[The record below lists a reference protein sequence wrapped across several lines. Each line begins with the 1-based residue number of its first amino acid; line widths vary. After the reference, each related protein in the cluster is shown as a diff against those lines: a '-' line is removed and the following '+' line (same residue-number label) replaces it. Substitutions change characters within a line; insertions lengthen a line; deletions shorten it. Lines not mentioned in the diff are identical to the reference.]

1 MINFKKARAKARR
14 TIMSSKKSSFQ
25 HFVSTI
31 TPETTTKEIW
41 DKIRAISGKRFPIEM
56 PILLVEG
63 TTLHNPGD
71 VAEAFAK
78 YFESI
83 SSSENY
89 HPSFKEIKRNN
100 ELPINFDETETSV
113 YNVTFTIEE
122 LEWQLHHAE
131 DKAPGPDRIT
141 YSMIKNLPK
150 CVKQTLLSLYNS
162 IWHSHEYPEQW
173 REAYVIPFVKADK
186 DPQLL
191 SSYRPIS
198 LTNCLSKLLESMV
211 NFRLMWHIEN
221 NELLAASQVGFRKF
235 RSTSDSLAALES
247 TIQTSF
253 GKREHLTAVFFDLEK
268 AYDTTWRHGILKTLY
283 KWNVRGNLPK
293 FIQSFLST
301 RKIRVRI
308 GNTLSEQYILENG
321 IPQGSTLSVTLFAIA
336 INPIL
341 DSVESNVGRSLFV
354 DDLVIFCSSKELQ
367 NIQQELQQAID
378 KISRAAQNNGF
389 CFSRNKTK
397 TVHFCRLRSCQRQC
411 QHTLNEASISQVQE
425 IKFLGITF
433 DSKLLW
439 KPHVVDLVNRCRKN
453 LNIMRCL
460 ASTKWG
466 AHRECLL
473 PLYKAT
479 IMSKLEYGCLAFE
492 GARKTTLHALK
503 SIHYQGIKTAIGAYR
518 TSPINS
524 VLFESGI
531 PPLEIRMRIRL
542 LNYAANIKSQP
553 KHPNYNIITS
563 NEETLLVFNNRPTV
577 TKPIG
582 IRVDKICDETNINIP
597 DLYTQTYHKSAPW
610 TYAPIKM
617 HLECSLYRKENTC
630 VQLYCQKFLEIVN
643 KYPGAIHIYTDGS
656 KTAEH
661 VGCAFVVRDDMNSW
675 KLHPAASIFTAELY
689 AIWQALR
696 YIEYNQSN
704 MFVISCDSLSA
715 LKSIQEKFTF
725 DPLIQQIQETYDWL
739 TQLGKKIIF
748 VWVPGHVGIKGNEA
762 ADKAAKQASRNTTE
776 DQIPLR
782 VDDIKSYI
790 KYALT
795 RTSATQSQQGRNS
808 NYINKQIYRGLT
820 RKEQVII
827 ARLRIGHTRL
837 THSHILLNTR
847 APRCE
852 TCRCQ
857 LSVAHILF
865 ECPAFAAAR
874 QQLMLP
880 NNLTECL
887 EDAHMKNLIMYLK
900 SIRLYWKL

>member
-1 MINFKKARAKARR
+1 MNNFPLENLLQWNCNGLKHKYCELRSLLTEKQSFGICIQETHLKIDEPFSIKGFKIYRKEAVHEARARGGVA
-14 TIMSSKKSSFQ
+14 
-25 HFVSTI
+25 
-31 TPETTTKEIW
+31 
-41 DKIRAISGKRFPIEM
+41 
-56 PILLVEG
+56 ILLK
-63 TTLHNPGD
+63 HN
-71 VAEAFAK
+71 
-78 YFESI
+78 I
-83 SSSENY
+83 SAQEV
-89 HPSFKEIKRNN
+89 P
-100 ELPINFDETETSV
+100 
-113 YNVTFTIEE
+113 
-122 LEWQLHHAE
+122 
-131 DKAPGPDRIT
+131 
-141 YSMIKNLPK
+141 
-150 CVKQTLLSLYNS
+150 
-162 IWHSHEYPEQW
+162 
-173 REAYVIPFVKADK
+173 
-186 DPQLL
+186 
-191 SSYRPIS
+191 
-198 LTNCLSKLLESMV
+198 
-211 NFRLMWHIEN
+211 
-221 NELLAASQVGFRKF
+221 
-235 RSTSDSLAALES
+235 
-247 TIQTSF
+247 IQT
-253 GKREHLTAVFFDLEK
+253 EL
-268 AYDTTWRHGILKTLY
+268 
-283 KWNVRGNLPK
+283 
-293 FIQSFLST
+293 Q
-301 RKIRVRI
+301 
-308 GNTLSEQYILENG
+308 
-321 IPQGSTLSVTLFAIA
+321 AIA
-336 INPIL
+336 VKVSYPI
-341 DSVESNVGRSLFV
+341 R
-354 DDLVIFCSSKELQ
+354 
-367 NIQQELQQAID
+367 
-378 KISRAAQNNGF
+378 
-389 CFSRNKTK
+389 
-397 TVHFCRLRSCQRQC
+397 
-411 QHTLNEASISQVQE
+411 
-425 IKFLGITF
+425 
-433 DSKLLW
+433 
-439 KPHVVDLVNRCRKN
+439 
-453 LNIMRCL
+453 
-460 ASTKWG
+460 
-466 AHRECLL
+466 
-473 PLYKAT
+473 
-479 IMSKLEYGCLAFE
+479 
-492 GARKTTLHALK
+492 
-503 SIHYQGIKTAIGAYR
+503 
-518 TSPINS
+518 
-524 VLFESGI
+524 
-531 PPLEIRMRIRL
+531 
-542 LNYAANIKSQP
+542 
-553 KHPNYNIITS
+553 
-563 NEETLLVFNNRPTV
+563 
-577 TKPIG
+577 IG

-661 VGCAFVVRDDMNSW
+661 VGCAFVVRDDMYSW

-795 RTSATQSQQGRNS
+795 RTSATQPQQGRNS